1 MLLRINFCKKKYG
14 NGTFFRNVPKGI
26 SSYLILMEGIIFWDV
41 DSAFANS
48 KIIPGWNPQL
58 LPVTKNLHGDN
69 IRKILVKK
77 MRMFLSTS
85 CHVMPCFIF
94 HLSQTVVIT
103 SCNNFCFAFF
113 FKSNLQSW
121 CNCLDFNT
129 QITKKYST
137 ANMLIFHPTF
147 SHGRVVEE
155 GRQTTNVTVFTVEQL
170 AAREIRVRMCFFI
183 AFF

>member
-1 MLLRINFCKKKYG
+1 MMLILLNDHNHNHNHNHNRLNDHNHNNDYNNENHSYHQHRCQRYHHHHRPPNHHSCLTQIDNVVANQLLQRKIW

-77 MRMFLSTS
+77 MRMFFSTR
-85 CHVMPCFIF
+85 CHVRPCFIF

-103 SCNNFCFAFF
+103 LCNNFCFAFYF
-113 FKSNLQSW
+113 QN
-121 CNCLDFNT
+121 
-129 QITKKYST
+129 
-137 ANMLIFHPTF
+137 PTC
-147 SHGRVVEE
+147 SHGRIV
-155 GRQTTNVTVFTVEQL
+155 
-170 AAREIRVRMCFFI
+170 
-183 AFF
+183 